1 MALKQK
7 QKEQRLHE
15 RGGEFPALL
24 TIRTCGA
31 FFRKA
36 VRPDWKGTI
45 TLRGKRPPNRDCAL
59 REVKKFL
66 RDIERVAG
74 LGIRWVIAEDYGELG
89 RRLHFHILIGGV
101 KHLRRKYW
109 WMVAFERFGRCWL
122 RDFNS
127 AQGGAE
133 YTAKNGLS
141 DNGQFHFGGQA
152 IDKDKTARWLRKYA
166 TQVGPKPDT
175 CHLASVQADGKRTPA
190 RPLAIHIAGA
200 GARADRSGS
209 GYAYL
214 VKGTSTRRVKRI
226 DGLTNHQADY
236 RALRYALRN
245 IPKDFEADIFSHSKL
260 MVCQFNGEWSV
271 RDPELKR
278 QLARV
283 REIISDGR
291 LLIRLFWIP
300 REENLA
306 GRLL

>member
-1 MALKQK
+1 MTVRLK
-7 QKEQRLHE
+7 QKEQGLYE
-15 RGGEFPALL
+15 PDGEVPSLL
-24 TIRTCGA
+24 TVRECGA
-31 FFRKA
+31 FFRKV

-45 TLRGKRPPNRDCAL
+45 TLRGKRPPKRDGAL

-74 LGIRWVIAEDYGELG
+74 RGIRWVIAEDYGKLG

-109 WMVAFERFGRCWL
+109 WLVAFERFGRCWL
-122 RDFNS
+122 RDFKS

-141 DNGQFHFGGQA
+141 DNGQFHFGGQS
-152 IDKDKTARWLRKYA
+152 IDKNETARWLRRYPS
-166 TQVGPKPDT
+166 QVGPKPDT
-175 CHLASVQADGKRTPA
+175 YHLASVQAEGKRTPP
-190 RPLAIHIAGA
+190 RPRAIHIAGA
-200 GARADRSGS
+200 GARADSSGS

-214 VKGTSTRRVKRI
+214 EKGKSIRRVKRV

-245 IPKDFEADIFSHSKL
+245 IPENSEADIFSHSKL
-260 MVCQFNGEWSV
+260 LVNQFNGEFRV
-271 RDPELKR
+271 NNPELRK
-278 QLARV
+278 QLDRVIQIIADRRV
-283 REIISDGR
+283 RVR
-291 LLIRLFWIP
+291 LLWIP

-306 GRLL
+306 LVLL